1 MLQSISGLKPVPDL
15 YLFKSEVNLNTSQEN
30 KSLPKKLHRQLL
42 IEEIF
47 PKLGK

>member
-30 KSLPKKLHRQLL
+30 KSLPKKLRQPT
-42 IEEIF
+42 IEEV
-47 PKLGK
+47 L